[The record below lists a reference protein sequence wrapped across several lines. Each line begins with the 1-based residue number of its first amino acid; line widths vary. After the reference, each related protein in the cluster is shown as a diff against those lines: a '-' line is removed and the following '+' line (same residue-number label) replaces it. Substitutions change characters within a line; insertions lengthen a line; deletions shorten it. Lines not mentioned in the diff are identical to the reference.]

1 MSFKIPDC
9 RYASVLQQPIRIF
22 QKGNL
27 FDEKAKIKCN
37 ISTTFP
43 VRLVRLG
50 EHAWRLS

>member
-37 ISTTFP
+37 ISTTFL